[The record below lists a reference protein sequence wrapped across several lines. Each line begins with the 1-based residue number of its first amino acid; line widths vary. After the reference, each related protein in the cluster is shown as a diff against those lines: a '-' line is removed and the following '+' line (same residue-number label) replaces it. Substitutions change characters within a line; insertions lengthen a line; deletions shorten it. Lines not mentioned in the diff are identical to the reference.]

1 MQFVK
6 YFLQVALVGFFLFA
20 FACKKQGP
28 LQKGQMRMEVNGESV
43 LLAFNGKIT
52 IVNDTDATMSAQSG
66 PKDKVFRLL
75 TTRIRRFGSGEL
87 LNSPEYPIRVI
98 MELKEDNFI
107 FSSHYLNNL
116 IGEAKVV
123 VEEINMGEKFV
134 KGKFEAYLRGLVGTL
149 ETRNIKDGEFFLAI
163 SY

>member
-1 MQFVK
+1 
-6 YFLQVALVGFFLFA
+6 
-20 FACKKQGP
+20 
-28 LQKGQMRMEVNGESV
+28 MEVNGESV

-52 IVNDTDATMSAQSG
+52 ILNDTDATINAQSG
-66 PKDKVFRLL
+66 PKDKIFRML
-75 TTRIRRFGSGEL
+75 TVRIRRFGSGEL

-98 MELKEDNFI
+98 MELKEGNFI

-149 ETRNIKDGEFFLAI
+149 ETRNIKKGEFFLAI